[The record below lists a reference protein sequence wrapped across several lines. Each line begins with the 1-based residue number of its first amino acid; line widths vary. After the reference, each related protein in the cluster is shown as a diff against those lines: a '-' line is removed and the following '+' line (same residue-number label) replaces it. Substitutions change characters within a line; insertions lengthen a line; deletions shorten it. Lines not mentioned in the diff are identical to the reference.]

1 MIYVGIDPGK
11 HGGIAILNDVG
22 RALEAVAMPATE
34 RDILDVLE
42 HLGAPEEARAV
53 LERVWSSPQMGVASA
68 FTFGRGYGALRMALT
83 AARVPFDEVTPAKW
97 QGAMGVLQPGATYGK
112 KDKNVSKRRAQQLFP
127 TLTITHA
134 IADSLLI
141 AEYCRRTF
149 VNLKLQTVR
158 QNDGQ
163 EAQRAYTPQ
172 GGVGR
177 QTEGSEVVHSR
188 REEAVSAGG
197 RAGARARAVASGDAA
212 RRGAARHGR
221 HEDQA
226 AR

>member
-1 MIYVGIDPGK
+1 MVYVGIDPGK
-11 HGGIAILNDVG
+11 HGGIAVVNEVG
-22 RALEAVAMPATE
+22 RVLEAVEMPPTE

-42 HLGAPEEARAV
+42 RLGAPEEARAV

-97 QGAMGVLQPGATYGK
+97 QAAMGVLQPGARLGK
-112 KDKNVSKRRAQQLFP
+112 KDKNISKRRAQQLFP

-134 IADSLLI
+134 ISDALLI

-163 EAQRAYTPQ
+163 EAHHAGAPQ
-172 GGVGR
+172 GGVRR
-177 QTEGSEVVHSR
+177 QTEGSEVVHPR

-197 RAGARARAVASGDAA
+197 RAGARPRAVPSGHAT